1 MKRAIILVVCLFSSL
16 AHAREWVE
24 FLDND
29 NERMFV
35 DPGTEKTVG
44 NVKSLSILTNVDSG
58 HLIMN
63 LIVKR
68 RNSG

>member
-1 MKRAIILVVCLFSSL
+1 VLCLFSSV
-16 AHAREWVE
+16 AHAREWVK

-35 DPGTEKTVG
+35 DPVTEKTVG
-44 NVKSLSILTNVDSG
+44 NVKGLSILTNVDSG